1 MSTSDK
7 EARTSVLNPL
17 RAGCGNLGF
26 ICLFLILILFGCT
39 NTQPTLSQLPDNAV
53 ILAFG
58 DSITSGIGA
67 APGESYPEILQGLIH
82 RKVIKSGIPGET
94 SREGLD
100 RLPGELA
107 THRPKLVLL
116 CLGGNDLLRKMDL
129 EKTTQNMRRM
139 VQTIRE
145 SGAEVVI
152 IGVPRPSLVLSTARF
167 YKTISEDMGVP
178 LEGSLL
184 ADILADSKLRADPIH
199 PNGEGYRFLAE
210 GIAAFLRKSG
220 AAP

>member
-1 MSTSDK
+1 M
-7 EARTSVLNPL
+7 RLP
-17 RAGCGNLGF
+17 NLCRKATVPRKF
-26 ICLFLILILFGCT
+26 ILFLLIFFAACS
-39 NTQPTLSQLPDNAV
+39 NSSPTLSQLPDDAV

-58 DSITSGIGA
+58 DSITSGVGA
-67 APGESYPEILQGLIH
+67 TSGESYPEILQGLIN

-94 SREGLD
+94 SGEGLV

-116 CLGGNDLLRKMDL
+116 CLGGNDLLRRMDL
-129 EKTTQNMRRM
+129 EKTAGNMSRM
-139 VQTIRE
+139 VQMIRN

-152 IGVPRPSLVLSTARF
+152 IGVPKPGLVLSTARF

-184 ADILADSKLRADPIH
+184 SDILAESKLRADPIH
-199 PNGEGYRFLAE
+199 PNAEGYRFLAE
-210 GIAAFLRKSG
+210 GIAAFLRKAG
-220 AAP
+220 AVP